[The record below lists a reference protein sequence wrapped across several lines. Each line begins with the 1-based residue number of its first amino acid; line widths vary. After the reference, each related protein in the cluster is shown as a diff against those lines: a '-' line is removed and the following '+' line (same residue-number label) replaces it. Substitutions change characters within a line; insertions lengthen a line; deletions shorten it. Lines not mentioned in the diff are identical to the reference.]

1 MSGRGPATGGAAPS
15 DKQEGMARDVAA
27 GVTGG
32 MAAAL
37 TQGLDR
43 LGLAL
48 GAGQQAQLL
57 AYLGLIQKWNRVY
70 NLTALR
76 RPDEMF
82 SHHLMDSLAVVA
94 PLCRQLGLTYGD
106 SAVAS
111 ASVPAARPLRVLDVG
126 SGAGL
131 PGVVLAICC
140 PGLAV
145 DCVDTVAKKAAFIQQ
160 VAAQLQLGTL
170 RGVHE
175 RVERLSGPYDLIC
188 SRAFASLADFVNW
201 SGQALAEEGVW
212 MAMKGKHPSEEI
224 AALPAHVGVL
234 HVEPLQVPGLAAE
247 RCLVWL
253 RKGPVAVDTAPA

>member
-1 MSGRGPATGGAAPS
+1 MSGRGPSTGGAPS
-15 DKQEGMARDVAA
+15 TDKPEGVARDVAV
-27 GVTGG
+27 GVGGGIVGG
-32 MAAAL
+32 MAADLA
-37 TQGLDR
+37 QGLDR

-48 GAGQQAQLL
+48 GVGQQAQLL
-57 AYLGLIQKWNRVY
+57 AYLGLIQKWNQVY

-94 PLCRQLGLTYGD
+94 PLCRQLGTTPGD
-106 SAVAS
+106 SAMAS
-111 ASVPAARPLRVLDVG
+111 ASRPLRVLDVG

-160 VAAQLQLGTL
+160 VAAQLQLGKL

-224 AALPAHVGVL
+224 AALPAHVGVF

-253 RKGPVAVDTAPA
+253 RKGLAAADTTPA